1 MAKPYPATLCAL
13 VSELASLVTSKLG
26 CRSRNE
32 VAHAVAWFGTPITEA
47 QFNNPRSTAMAE
59 GHADVGQ
66 FIPLVLKFT
75 KADGS
80 EASLPD
86 DPSITLDDD
95 TLGEIVRNASGLP
108 HVKLLKQGIVKVTV
122 NQDGDPG
129 PDESIITLSGSIFIN
144 DPAYDAEAGS
154 LEFGAPVTDI
164 DQA

>member
-1 MAKPYPATLCAL
+1 MAKPYPATLCAMFWEL
-13 VSELASLVTSKLG
+13 VSQLG
-26 CRSRNE
+26 CRPRNE

-47 QFNNPRSTAMAE
+47 QFNSTRSTPMAE
-59 GHADVGQ
+59 GHAKVGE
-66 FIPLVLKFT
+66 FVPLVLKFT

-95 TLGEIVRNASGLP
+95 SLGEIVHSAAGLP

-144 DPAYDAEAGS
+144 DPTDDAETGG
-154 LEFGAPVTDI
+154 LEFGAPVTEL